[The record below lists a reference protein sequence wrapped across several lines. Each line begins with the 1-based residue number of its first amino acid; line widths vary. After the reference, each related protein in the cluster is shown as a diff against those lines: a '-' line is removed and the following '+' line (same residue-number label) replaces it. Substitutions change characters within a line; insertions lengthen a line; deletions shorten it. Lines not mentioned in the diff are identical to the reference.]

1 MTDENWRVLDVLTTG
16 IENSA
21 RSSLSGSVKS
31 KLKELRARVPS
42 MSTAELAKL
51 NEVLAKAE

>member
-31 KLKELRARVPS
+31 KLNRVE
-42 MSTAELAKL
+42 STRSL
-51 NEVLAKAE
+51 NVHC